1 MAGLKLEKSFIRY
14 IVIGGTAF
22 LIEYLSYLILLK
34 LLHIDYIIAGI
45 IVYSVIFWFV
55 FYMNRSWSFQSQAA
69 VLPQL
74 IKYLLL
80 FSFNNL
86 VGNIWLMRLLTEVIG
101 ISPLIS
107 PLIKM
112 ACIVIWNY
120 FIYKHIIYR
129 T

>member
-1 MAGLKLEKSFIRY
+1 MAGLKIDKSFIRY
-14 IVIGGTAF
+14 ILVGGTAF
-22 LIEYLSYLILLK
+22 LIEYASYLILLN
-34 LLHIDYIIAGI
+34 LLHIDYIVAGI
-45 IVYSVIFWFV
+45 IVYSIIFWFV
-55 FYMNRSWSFQSQAA
+55 FYMNRSWSFQSEAA

-80 FSFNNL
+80 FGFNNL
-86 VGNIWLMRLLTEVIG
+86 VGNIWLMRFLTETLG

-107 PLIKM
+107 PIIKM

-129 T
+129 K